1 LQAARA
7 LTHDWGPPM
16 KIAFFLTPKAQVAWV
31 PTTSTVRQAIER
43 MENHSYT
50 AVPVL
55 TPEGRYDSTLTEGD
69 LLWFMK
75 QHRHLRF
82 EDTERVP
89 LAEVTRRMVLRPVG
103 IDAEIEELLA
113 LAIDQNFVPVVDGRE
128 AFIGIVRRR
137 SVLVFFRDRMAATLH
152 RDA

>member
-1 LQAARA
+1 
-7 LTHDWGPPM
+7 M
-16 KIAFFLTPKAQVAWV
+16 KVAFFLTPKAQVAWV
-31 PTTSTVRQAIER
+31 ALDSTVRQAIER

-55 TPEGRYDSTLTEGD
+55 DSEGGYDSTLTEGD

-75 QHRHLRF
+75 QQPHLRF

-89 LAEVTRRMVLRPVG
+89 LRAVTRRMVLKPVD
-103 IDAEIEELLA
+103 IDADIEALLA
-113 LAIDQNFVPVVDGRE
+113 LAIDQNFVPVVDGRG

-152 RDA
+152 RDG

>member
-1 LQAARA
+1 
-7 LTHDWGPPM
+7 M
-16 KIAFFLTPKAQVAWV
+16 KVAFFLTPKAEVAWV

-43 MENHSYT
+43 MEHHRYT

-55 TPEGRYDSTLTEGD
+55 GPEGSYDSTLTEGD

-75 QHRHLRF
+75 QNPEVRF
-82 EDTERVP
+82 WDTEHIP
-89 LAEVTRRMVLRPVG
+89 LAHVTRRMVLKPVD

-113 LAIDQNFVPVVDGRE
+113 LAIDQNFVPVIDGRQ

-137 SVLVFFRDRMAATLH
+137 SVLVFFRDRMSAAL
-152 RDA
+152 RAG